1 MLNETDIHWFP
12 LRISHSSTPRL
23 MRLKALL
30 DNEDVVLQ
38 TFVPM
43 EFRRVSDTS
52 MDFVPAISN
61 LIFVRIALQNLR
73 VIKANKQL
81 YEPLRYI
88 MRTVID
94 ADDRRQS
101 EVLYVADAKMDDFI
115 RVSSIATDQV
125 VFLNN
130 LDFACRPSALVQ
142 ITEGPFAGVKGRIK
156 SFKKHLCVVIPIED
170 VAAVAITN
178 VPKKHL
184 IYLPEE
190 AAAPRAS

>member
-1 MLNETDIHWFP
+1 MLSENDIHWFP
-12 LRISHSSTPRL
+12 LRISHSSPSRL
-23 MRLKALL
+23 MHLKGYL
-30 DNEDVVLQ
+30 DNEEAVTQ

-43 EFRRVSDTS
+43 EFRRVSETA

-61 LIFVRIALQNLR
+61 LIFVRIALQDLR
-73 VIKANKQL
+73 VIKANKQF

-88 MRTVID
+88 MRTATD
-94 ADDRRQS
+94 AEGRRQS
-101 EVLYVADAKMDDFI
+101 EVIYVADGKMDDFI
-115 RVSSIATDQV
+115 RVSSKASDQV

-170 VAAVAITN
+170 VAAVAITH

-184 IYLPEE
+184 VYLPDE
-190 AAAPRAS
+190 AAEEK

>member
-30 DNEDVVLQ
+30 DNEDVVRQ

-61 LIFVRIALQNLR
+61 LIFIRITLQNLR

-88 MRTVID
+88 MRTVVD

-142 ITEGPFAGVKGRIK
+142 ITEGPFAGVKGRVK

-190 AAAPRAS
+190 AAVEK

>member
-30 DNEDVVLQ
+30 DNEDVVRQ

-61 LIFVRIALQNLR
+61 LIFVRITLQNLR

-190 AAAPRAS
+190 AAVDK

>member
-1 MLNETDIHWFP
+1 MLNDTDIHWFP
-12 LRISHSSTPRL
+12 LRISHSSTSRL
-23 MRLKALL
+23 MHLKTLL
-30 DNEDVVLQ
+30 DNEEEVRQ

-61 LIFVRIALQNLR
+61 LIFIRISLQNLR

-88 MRTVID
+88 MRTMID
-94 ADDRRQS
+94 AEDRRQP
-101 EVLYVADAKMDDFI
+101 EVLYVADGKMDDFI
-115 RVSSIATDQV
+115 RVSSQATDQV

-142 ITEGPFAGVKGRIK
+142 ISEGPFAGIKGRVK

-170 VAAVAITN
+170 LAAVAITN

-184 IYLPEE
+184 IYLSE
-190 AAAPRAS
+190 AATAEK